1 MRHDVASVSDVAIPT
16 RRSFL
21 AGLLGIGATG
31 VGALLSIPLIRFVL
45 HPLLANTTARSWSE
59 VGPVA
64 EFTSFTAPVK
74 RLVKFEQRD
83 GWRKTVQE
91 KPIYLIRKAN
101 GAFAAV
107 SAVCP
112 HLGCTLPWTE
122 REKKFICPCHLA
134 AFAADGA
141 LLRGPALR
149 GLDELETKVENGML
163 LVRYQFFRQLTAQ
176 KEVMG

>member
-31 VGALLSIPLIRFVL
+31 GGALLSIPLIRFVL
-45 HPLLANTTARSWSE
+45 HSLLANTTARSWSE

-64 EFTSFTAPVK
+64 ELTSFTAPVK

-112 HLGCTLPWTE
+112 
-122 REKKFICPCHLA
+122 
-134 AFAADGA
+134 
-141 LLRGPALR
+141 
-149 GLDELETKVENGML
+149 
-163 LVRYQFFRQLTAQ
+163 
-176 KEVMG
+176 

>member
-1 MRHDVASVSDVAIPT
+1 MRHDVATAGEAAIPP

-21 AGLLGIGATG
+21 AGLLGIGVA
-31 VGALLSIPLIRFVL
+31 GAGTLLSIPLIRFVL

-59 VGPVA
+59 VGPLV
-64 EFTSFTAPVK
+64 EFTSLTAPVK
-74 RLVKFEQRD
+74 RLIKIEQRD

-91 KPIYLIRKAN
+91 KPIYIIRNSGGKI
-101 GAFAAV
+101 AAV

-134 AFAADGA
+134 AFGGDGA

-149 GLDELETKVENGML
+149 GLDELDTKVESGTL
-163 LVRYQFFRQLTAQ
+163 LVQYQFFRQLTAQ
-176 KEVMG
+176 REIMG